1 MSRQVD
7 PATVKGNN
15 YWKCWKN
22 PLLRRDG
29 RCRDDTGKRLSLRH
43 PGRQ

>member
-1 MSRQVD
+1 MSRQAD

-22 PLLRRDG
+22 PLLRWDG

-43 PGRQ
+43 PERQ